1 MKKNFKLISSTL
13 KIVKKSNSGFSII
26 EILIALTLIGL
37 AGAFVAGKVFDNLQE
52 GKIQATKIQMQRISG
67 ILDEFKR
74 HCNRYPTTEQG
85 LEALIE
91 KPTGGRECKNY
102 RPGGYMKDSKIP
114 VDPWDTEYIYE
125 SPDEGRS
132 FTIISL
138 GADQEEG
145 GDGFDADIL
154 STDI

>member
-1 MKKNFKLISSTL
+1 MKSS
-13 KIVKKSNSGFSII
+13 SNAGFSII

-37 AGAFVAGKVFDNLQE
+37 AGAFVAGKVFDSLEE
-52 GKIQATKIQMQRISG
+52 GRVQAAKIQIQRVSG

-85 LEALIE
+85 LQALIE
-91 KPTGGRECKNY
+91 KPTSGRDCKRY
-102 RPGGYMKDSKIP
+102 RPGGYMSDGKLP
-114 VDPWDTEYIYE
+114 LDPWDNDYLYE

-145 GDGFDADIL
+145 GDGFDADII